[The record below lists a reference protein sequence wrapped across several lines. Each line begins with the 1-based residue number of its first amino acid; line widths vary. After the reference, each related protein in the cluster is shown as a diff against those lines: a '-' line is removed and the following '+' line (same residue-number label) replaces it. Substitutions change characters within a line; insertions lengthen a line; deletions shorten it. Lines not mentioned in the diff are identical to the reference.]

1 MIHTVEYAIIG
12 AGLSG
17 AYLANRLAKQQA
29 NNNFVLLEALPF
41 AGGRLRNDHKK
52 NDHNDHNN
60 SSSGTDEIDLGG
72 AWIWPDYQPLMK
84 RLVYQELHNNI
95 KTMEQWPR
103 DGSGSIRIQGGA
115 VQIVRSLLE
124 AVPSH
129 QIRYNTAVTACK
141 YNTHTSSST
150 STEEDG
156 DGHHI
161 TLETNTGETF
171 LVRKAAILCVPPKVA
186 HKTITFDPPLSAAKQ
201 RAMNAA
207 HTWMA
212 GVTKVAL
219 VYEHAFW
226 KNDPRASY
234 NRIGAIPGPIFQLY
248 DASTEN
254 INALTMFTLL
264 GPLASKNNETEIIDS
279 VKTQLGT
286 LWTRLGLQDLAA
298 QLPYHQS
305 AAIQQWPLEP
315 YLSENPNPTTIQP
328 HPEPVAELSKP
339 EMDGKLHFGA
349 TETDQ
354 RSPGVM
360 EGAIGA
366 AIRVLRELGIEY

>member
-17 AYLANRLAKQQA
+17 AYLANRLAKQQEEG
-29 NNNFVLLEALPF
+29 NSNSFVLLEALPF
-41 AGGRLRNDHKK
+41 AGGRLRNDHKEK
-52 NDHNDHNN
+52 NDDNDHNNN

-84 RLVYQELHNNI
+84 RLVYEELQHSHNI

-103 DGSGSIRIQGGA
+103 DGSGSTRIQGGA

-141 YNTHTSSST
+141 YNNHN
-150 STEEDG
+150 
-156 DGHHI
+156 HI

-171 LVRKAAILCVPPKVA
+171 VVRKAAILCVPPKVA
-186 HKTITFDPPLSAAKQ
+186 HKTITFDPPLSAVKQ